1 MNTLELVTHLR
12 ENILDD
18 TGGMGVDWTSLLED
32 DFDSNQ
38 LRWSNESL
46 VRNINEAIN
55 QVYRRINPIKDVV
68 ELEVVEGE
76 SEYSIPS
83 YIENI
88 LLVKSGSGKAIEE
101 LELVEKWWK
110 EDLDSFKGSLE
121 NYFPDYKTRT
131 IKFYPTPI
139 LDDTLKLLVY
149 RYPIIPLSWDNNEES
164 PELEER
170 FHLPMLWYAAFLCY
184 SKDEANTYD
193 PRRSSQFMSYF
204 DREFPFTSAYSNVR
218 KQRTRNRPVKY
229 GGL

>member
-1 MNTLELVTHLR
+1 MNTLELVTYLR

-18 TGGMGVDWTSLLED
+18 TGGMGVDWASLSEN

-68 ELEVVEGE
+68 DLDIVSGE

-88 LLVKSGSGKAIEE
+88 LLVKDGKGKSLTE
-101 LELVEKWWK
+101 LEMVEKWWK
-110 EDLDSFKGSLE
+110 VDLDSFSDE
-121 NYFPDYKTRT
+121 PESYFPDFKTRT
-131 IKFYPTPI
+131 IKIYPLPQK
-139 LDDTLKLLVY
+139 DDTLKLLVY
-149 RYPIIPLSWDNNEES
+149 RYPITPLTWDNNEAS
-164 PELEER
+164 PELEEK
-170 FHLPMLWYAAFLCY
+170 FQLPMLWYAAFLSY

-193 PRRSSQFMSYF
+193 PRRATQFMSYF

-218 KQRTRNRPVKY
+218 KQRTRNRPIKY